1 LPSRRSV
8 LISLGAALAGGLG
21 AGAAVGAAGAA
32 PAWIPGLRRLTPA
45 GSTLPTAYVWAN
57 IAIPRTESVTLGG
70 DLVSLQVPKG
80 WKDILRGNRD
90 GLYRDYA
97 GADETWLR
105 VRIFLA
111 PPGETLHPRAVA
123 IGNLDA
129 LRNRPAGLP
138 GYRSI
143 GQDYQLVETT
153 DPGQRTK
160 TGFQLRYSFIL
171 KQRRRYVL
179 ERYFD
184 EGDVV
189 YLVGLH
195 SYSGN
200 PDDVEPIVAKATQS
214 LRRTDR

>member
-1 LPSRRSV
+1 MPSRRSV

-21 AGAAVGAAGAA
+21 AGAAVGASGAA
-32 PAWIPGLRRLTPA
+32 PAWIPGLRKLAPA
-45 GSTLPTAYVWAN
+45 DSTLPTAYVWAN
-57 IAIPRTESVTLGG
+57 IAIPRTDSVTLGG
-70 DLVSLQVPKG
+70 DQVSLLVPKG
-80 WKDILRGNRD
+80 WKNILRGNRD
-90 GLYRDYA
+90 GLFRDYE

-111 PPGETLHPRAVA
+111 PLGDTLHPREVA

-129 LRNRPAGLP
+129 LRSRPAGLP

-143 GQDYQLVETT
+143 GQDYQVVETS
-153 DPGQRTK
+153 DPGQRRK
-160 TGFQLRYSFIL
+160 TGFELRYSFVL

-195 SYSGN
+195 GYSDD
-200 PDDVEPIVAKATQS
+200 PADVEPIVATAIRS